1 MSKASKTAGQTAPA
15 YKTFGSFLA
24 SDTGKTVLTQFQTVI
39 ANENDVLVQKLAVC
53 GLAMGQA
60 WKHFSATT
68 PGSNKPHL
76 VIEAK
81 SIAEDLAKA
90 LSLEPSSLRVYL
102 STVNRGI
109 DARSNT
115 LNEKLREACL
125 AGDVLKVTTELKAI
139 GKTFADIRSVLSP
152 KKAGKKGAK
161 KLGKRA
167 AAVARFTKA
176 GAALDMNSLRQAIDA
191 LAVEFGLTSALV
203 AMWTAGK
210 KAKKAKA

>member
-1 MSKASKTAGQTAPA
+1 MAKTSKTAGQTAPVA
-15 YKTFGSFLA
+15 FKTFGAFLS
-24 SDTGKTVLTQFQTVI
+24 SDTGKTVLDQFRTVI
-39 ANENDVLVQKLAVC
+39 ANENDVLIQKLAVC

-60 WKHFSATT
+60 WTHFSAVT

-76 VIEAK
+76 VIEQRA
-81 SIAEDLAKA
+81 IAEDLAKA
-90 LSLEPSSLRVYL
+90 LSLEVSSLKVYL

-125 AGDVLKVTTELKAI
+125 AGDVAKVSEVLRGI
-139 GKTFADIRSVLSP
+139 GKTFADIRSVLAP

-167 AAVARFTKA
+167 AAVKRFTSA
-176 GAALDMNSLRQAIDA
+176 GAALDINSLRQAIDA
-191 LAVEFGLTSALV
+191 LATEYGLTSALV

-210 KAKKAKA
+210 KKAKA